1 MQNSDLITFLK
12 PVVSQFSTPDR
23 VEFLDVTGQ
32 VTDIEAN
39 RYRLSLHLDLPAG
52 IYRGRFQTR
61 AGSFDMATASLNMV
75 RVPDGKRVPVGP
87 WDLDHLHNV
96 MAMPMA
102 KVWVNGALKGGLW
115 FAMPG
120 PEEISESRLFADFG
134 FEAKDGANELVL
146 ELVERDRERMLGQP
160 RLFRNP
166 QRRSPPPASA
176 AGKPVKGAAIRFRRT
191 GSSDRD
197 SLAGNPRV

>member
-23 VEFLDVTGQ
+23 VELLDVTGQ

-39 RYRLSLHLDLPAG
+39 GYRLCLRLDLAAG
-52 IYRGRFQTR
+52 IFRGRLKTI
-61 AGSFDMATASLNMV
+61 AGSFDMATSSLEMV

-120 PEEISESRLFADFG
+120 PEEIAQGRLFC
-134 FEAKDGANELVL
+134 
-146 ELVERDRERMLGQP
+146 
-160 RLFRNP
+160 
-166 QRRSPPPASA
+166 
-176 AGKPVKGAAIRFRRT
+176 RFWF
-191 GSSDRD
+191 
-197 SLAGNPRV
+197 